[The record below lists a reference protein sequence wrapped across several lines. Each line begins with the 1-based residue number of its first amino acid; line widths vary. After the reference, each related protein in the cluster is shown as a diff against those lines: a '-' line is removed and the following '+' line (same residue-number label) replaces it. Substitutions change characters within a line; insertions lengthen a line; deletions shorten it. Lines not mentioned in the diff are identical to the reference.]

1 LLNAAIPPICVQQV
15 VDNRLDSLND
25 GTMTVKILE
34 EK

>member
-1 LLNAAIPPICVQQV
+1 LLNAALAPICVQPV
-15 VDNRLDSLND
+15 VDNSPDSLND